1 MKYFIKFA
9 DTLSTSMGKAFSWCI
24 VILMG
29 GTVYEVVMAYVF
41 NAPTLWNFDFSMQ
54 MYGAILMMSGAY
66 CLATE
71 AHVRGDV
78 IYRLFSQRT
87 QAWIDL
93 VLYFIFFFPGVVALA
108 FYGYEYAALAWKIKE
123 TSWSSPAQIQIYMV
137 KSMIPAAGV
146 LLIIQGIS
154 EVFRSIICIQT
165 GQWPARLV
173 VAEETEQVLMRA
185 AQDEDKKMLFSLTN
199 PEVAILMMGIFLFAV
214 LLGFPIAFTLMAMG
228 IGFGYYAYYDATMME
243 HIFDNR
249 IFQLFVQNTYTV
261 MDNNVLTAVPL
272 FLFMGYLVERAGIV
286 AKLFFAI
293 RLAAHRLPASMA
305 VAALITCTLFS
316 TATGIIGAVVTLM
329 GLLAWPAMVKAGYDK
344 KFASGIIC
352 AGGCL
357 GILIPPSIMLI
368 VYSVI
373 AQLSPLRLF
382 AAAIFPGLMLAGL
395 YIAYAVTRAW
405 LNPSIAPKPPAED
418 IPPRAEI
425 LKEVL
430 VSFVPLFGLIM
441 LVLGTIL
448 AGIATPAE
456 AAAAGAFGAILLSW
470 FYKTLK
476 WQNFK
481 ESVFLT
487 AKTTAMIMWL
497 FIGSWT
503 FSSVFSYL
511 GGHEVFEHFFTSIN
525 ISTWQFL
532 IITQIII
539 FLLGWPLEWTEILI
553 IFVPIFLPLLE
564 VFGVNPYFFAMLI
577 ALNLQTSFLT
587 PPMAMSAYYLKGV
600 QKSNVELME
609 IFRGIMP
616 FLGIVIFAMFL
627 MYMFPGIALWL
638 PETLFAD

>member
-1 MKYFIKFA
+1 M
-9 DTLSTSMGKAFSWCI
+9 LSS
-24 VILMG
+24 
-29 GTVYEVVMAYVF
+29 
-41 NAPTLWNFDFSMQ
+41 
-54 MYGAILMMSGAY
+54 
-66 CLATE
+66 
-71 AHVRGDV
+71 
-78 IYRLFSQRT
+78 LFT
-87 QAWIDL
+87 
-93 VLYFIFFFPGVVALA
+93 
-108 FYGYEYAALAWKIKE
+108 
-123 TSWSSPAQIQIYMV
+123 
-137 KSMIPAAGV
+137 
-146 LLIIQGIS
+146 
-154 EVFRSIICIQT
+154 
-165 GQWPARLV
+165 
-173 VAEETEQVLMRA
+173 
-185 AQDEDKKMLFSLTN
+185 LTN
-199 PEVAILMMGIFLFAV
+199 PEIAIMMMGIFLMAV

-228 IGFGYYAYYDATMME
+228 VGFGYYAYFDPTRMD
-243 HIFDNR
+243 HLFDNR
-249 IFQLFVQNTYTV
+249 IFSLFVQNTYTV

-286 AKLFFAI
+286 SRLFFAI
-293 RLAAHRLPASMA
+293 RLASHKLPASMA

-382 AAAIFPGLMLAGL
+382 AAAIFPGLLLASL
-395 YIAYAVTRAW
+395 YISYAVIRAMID
-405 LNPSIAPKPPAED
+405 PSIAPKPRAEE

-430 VSFVPLFGLIM
+430 VSFLPLFALIM

-448 AGIATPAE
+448 GGFATPAE
-456 AAAAGAFGAILLSW
+456 AAAVGAFGSIVLSY

-476 WQNFK
+476 WKAFK

-503 FSSVFSYL
+503 FASVFSYL
-511 GGHEVFEHFFTSIN
+511 GGHEVFENFFKSMDLAP
-525 ISTWQFL
+525 WQFL
-532 IITQIII
+532 VITQLII

-553 IFVPIFLPLLE
+553 IFVPIFLPLLSIY
-564 VFGVNPYFFAMLI
+564 GINPYFFAMLI

-600 QKSNVELME
+600 QSKNVELME
-609 IFRGIMP
+609 IFAGIMP

-638 PETLFAD
+638 PDVLFAN